1 MGKATRTTSAPAARN
16 DVATPETFA
25 FAVSALTDGK
35 LLSDKARAK
44 AGTGRK
50 AMIAALCVPGVLTS
64 MITAVVR
71 DKSGVINDHV
81 ELPLLAAFTD
91 ARLADGVAGVGKRR
105 SAVKERILG
114 SVFGVAKKAPAAGG
128 VWTAFNRTL
137 PAAFLL
143 GQEGL
148 QVERKGPDTDPVFVI
163 APTADGAGK
172 ASAERM
178 ADLQAALDKGADTL
192 VKLLTAKPG
201 DGDEGEGEADQ
212 SADASAAL
220 YSAAD
225 AIQREVWNWLNPDG
239 EANVAPPEPGST
251 LWKKWETLAQDLRN
265 FLDAYGEEA

>member
-1 MGKATRTTSAPAARN
+1 MGKATRITSAPVTRN

-35 LLSDKARAK
+35 LLSEKARAK

-64 MITAVVR
+64 TVTAVIR
-71 DKSGVINDHV
+71 DKSGAVSDHI
-81 ELPLLAAFTD
+81 ELPLMATFTD

-105 SAVKERILG
+105 SAVKERVLG
-114 SVFGVAKKAPAAGG
+114 SVFGVAKSAPAAGG
-128 VWTAFNRTL
+128 IWTAFNRTL

-148 QVERKGPDTDPVFVI
+148 QVERKGPDTDPVFIVS
-163 APTADGAGK
+163 PTANGAGK
-172 ASAERM
+172 ATAARM
-178 ADLQAALDKGADTL
+178 AELQEALDKGADTL

-201 DGDEGEGEADQ
+201 EADEGEGEADQ
-212 SADASAAL
+212 SAEKSAML
-220 YSAAD
+220 YNAAD
-225 AIQREVWNWLNPDG
+225 HIQRELWSWINPDG
-239 EANVAPPEPGST
+239 EPDVAPPEPGST

-265 FLDAYGEEA
+265 FLDTYGEEA